1 MSPAASTVPDSW
13 MNHVLWVDDVP
24 DNNVYERREFET
36 VGLRFTLARSTE
48 EAFERLSN
56 LRFAAIISDM
66 GRRAGPREGYVL
78 LDRLRAQG
86 DHTPVFFYASAND
99 PEHTREKTEHGGQAC
114 TNNAQALFDLVMSRI
129 VSGKWAASTITTR

>member
-24 DNNVYERREFET
+24 DNNVYERRAFET

-66 GRRAGPREGYVL
+66 GRREGPREGYVL

-86 DHTPVFFYASAND
+86 DHTPVFFYASSHD
-99 PEHTREKTEHGGQAC
+99 PEQDRKS
-114 TNNAQALFDLVMSRI
+114 V
-129 VSGKWAASTITTR
+129 VSGMSVAASVDSGGS

>member
-66 GRRAGPREGYVL
+66 GRREGPRAGYVL

-86 DHTPVFFYASAND
+86 DHRSEERRVGEVCDRTCRA
-99 PEHTREKTEHGGQAC
+99 GW
-114 TNNAQALFDLVMSRI
+114 
-129 VSGKWAASTITTR
+129 WAYH